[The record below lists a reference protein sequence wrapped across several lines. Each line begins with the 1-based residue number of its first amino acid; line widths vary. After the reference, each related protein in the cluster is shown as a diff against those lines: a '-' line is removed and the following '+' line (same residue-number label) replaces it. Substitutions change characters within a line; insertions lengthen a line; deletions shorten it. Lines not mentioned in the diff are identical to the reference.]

1 MLEEREKEVCHSHLT
16 IYANTAQ
23 LKDEEAPDH

>member
-1 MLEEREKEVCHSHLT
+1 MVEERKKDVCHSHLT

-23 LKDEEAPDH
+23 LEDDEAPDH